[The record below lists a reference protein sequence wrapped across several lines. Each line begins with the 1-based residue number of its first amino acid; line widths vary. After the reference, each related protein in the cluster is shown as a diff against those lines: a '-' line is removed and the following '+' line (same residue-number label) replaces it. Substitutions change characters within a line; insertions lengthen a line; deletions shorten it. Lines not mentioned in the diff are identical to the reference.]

1 MSSFTSC
8 EVRSPCEAPQVARQG
23 AARRLRETEATVAAE
38 RRCLMNDLEAF
49 EEKRRSHG
57 SEALKL
63 ENERRQLQEDVM

>member
-1 MSSFTSC
+1 M
-8 EVRSPCEAPQVARQG
+8 
-23 AARRLRETEATVAAE
+23 AAE